1 MSNLPS
7 RRQPDLYWKQLQQ
20 LKAASVC
27 IRLYRN
33 QLARQVRTV
42 EIIKAVAS
50 SGSIAGWVVFK
61 EYPILWSSIIVAAQ
75 LLDAL
80 KNVFPFA
87 RNHKSASDLT
97 VAMELLW
104 IDAEDEWERI
114 YTGELPES
122 QIIKRRTQLRK
133 IQLEA
138 ERKYFPEGFEPSKKL
153 LRLAAE
159 EANTYFSVTY
169 AEPEDV
175 ADDHAQLAAPSTPAL
190 PDPGV

>member
-1 MSNLPS
+1 MNNTPS
-7 RRQPDLYWKQLQQ
+7 RRQPDLYWRQLQQ
-20 LKAASVC
+20 LKASSVC

-33 QLARQVRTV
+33 QLARRVRAV

-97 VAMELLW
+97 VAIELLW
-104 IDAEDEWERI
+104 IDAEEEWEQI
-114 YTGELPES
+114 YIGELPED

-138 ERKYFPEGFEPSKKL
+138 EGRYFPEGFEPSKKL
-153 LRLAAE
+153 LRLAE
-159 EANTYFSVTY
+159 VEANAYFELTYPET
-169 AEPEDV
+169 EDV
-175 ADDHAQLAAPSTPAL
+175 PNDHAQLPAPTTQAL
-190 PDPGV
+190 HDPGL

>member
-1 MSNLPS
+1 MSNTPS

-20 LKAASVC
+20 LKASSVC

-33 QLARQVRTV
+33 QLARRVRAV

-104 IDAEDEWERI
+104 IDAEEEWESI
-114 YTGELPES
+114 YSGELPED
-122 QIIKRRTQLRK
+122 QITKRRTQLRK

-138 ERKYFPEGFEPSKKL
+138 ERKYFPEGFEPSEKL
-153 LRLAAE
+153 VRLATE
-159 EANTYFSVTY
+159 EASAYFALTYT
-169 AEPEDV
+169 ATED
-175 ADDHAQLAAPSTPAL
+175 ASE
-190 PDPGV
+190 